1 MVRVVSFLVG
11 YSLVAAMPALAAP
24 VSVDR
29 LSPDRQR
36 AAHDMFERLIDI
48 PTVFGRGNVPLLANY
63 LAEQYKAAGFPGDD
77 VRVIDYDSTDHVGQV
92 TDKTAALIVRWRA
105 PGKPKGKPIMLMGHM
120 DVVEAKRE
128 DSTTD
133 PFVLTERDGYYY
145 GRGTIDM
152 KDGLVGITQAIFDLK
167 ASGYKPTRDIV
178 VFFTG
183 DEETNGIGAQLGATE
198 WKKELD
204 VEYGVNADGGGGGFF
219 PDGRPAGFL
228 MQTAEKTFA
237 GYTLTVR
244 NRGGHSSKP
253 RQDNAIYSLAHALDK
268 IETHRFEPML
278 SETTRAYFAERQKQ
292 EKGPLGDAMRVW
304 LANPKDGAAA
314 DVIEADE
321 NEVGLTRT
329 RCVPT
334 RLFAGHADNALPQLA
349 TAMIN
354 CRIFPGVDPN
364 EVQKDL
370 TAIVADPEVVVSR
383 NDNYIASI
391 SSPLRPD
398 VTSAFTKAVRT
409 LHPGAPVSPEMSTGA
424 SDARPFRVA
433 GIPIYGSNGS
443 WVVVPADLRAHGK
456 DERLPVKAL
465 DDNVVHW
472 KILLTELAGK

>member
-1 MVRVVSFLVG
+1 MRVKGFLISTVLLG
-11 YSLVAAMPALAAP
+11 AAP
-24 VSVDR
+24 AMAAPAPTNKVSPER
-29 LSPDRQR
+29 HQATR
-36 AAHDMFERLIDI
+36 DMFEHVVSI
-48 PTVFGRGNVPLLANY
+48 PTVFGRGKVPEMANY
-63 LAEQYKAAGFPGDD
+63 LADQYKAAGFPAAD
-77 VRVIDYDSTDHVGQV
+77 VQVVPYDSTDPVAKV
-92 TDKTAALIVRWRA
+92 TEKTAALIVRWRA
-105 PGKPKGKPIMLMGHM
+105 PGKARGKPIMLMGHM

-152 KDGLVGITQAIFDLK
+152 KDGIVGITQALIDLK
-167 ASGYKPTRDIV
+167 ASGFKPTRDII

-183 DEETNGIGAQLGATE
+183 DEETNGIGADKGATE
-198 WKKELD
+198 WKDKLN
-204 VEYGVNADGGGGGFF
+204 VEYGLNADGGGGGFS
-219 PDGRPAGFL
+219 PDGRPAGFQ

-253 RQDNAIYSLAHALDK
+253 RKDNAIYSLSHAVDK
-268 IETHRFEPML
+268 IEAHRFEPML

-292 EKGPLGDAMRVW
+292 EKGALGNAMRAW

-314 DVIEADE
+314 DIIEADE
-321 NEVGLTRT
+321 SEVGLTRT

-364 EVQKDL
+364 DVQKGL
-370 TAIVADPEVVVSR
+370 TAIVADADVVVSR
-383 NDNYIASI
+383 NDGYVASL
-391 SSPLRPD
+391 SSPLRAD
-398 VTSAFTKAVRT
+398 VSAAFEKAVHS
-409 LHPGAPVSPEMSTGA
+409 LHPGAPISPEMSTGA

-433 GIPIYGSNGS
+433 GIPIYGANGE
-443 WVVVPADLRAHGK
+443 WVVVPVDFRAHGK

-465 DDNVVHW
+465 DDNVAHW
-472 KILLTELAGK
+472 KIMLGELAGK